1 MKGKEKMLDDIF
13 KLADEAESY
22 YIEDDYICAVLKT
35 IDHDNYE
42 VMDFFTDDWGMDL
55 NSIQSNCSS
64 IPVSSL
70 SSRVSKRKFMEA
82 LLVSLSKITRSHE

>member
-1 MKGKEKMLDDIF
+1 MKVKEKTLDDIF

-35 IDHDNYE
+35 IDHDNYDI
-42 VMDFFTDDWGMDL
+42 MDLFIDDWGL
-55 NSIQSNCSS
+55 NVNSIQSNCSS

-82 LLVSLSKITRSHE
+82 LLVSLSKITRNHE

>member
-1 MKGKEKMLDDIF
+1 MREKEKMLDDIF
-13 KLADEAESY
+13 NLADNAESY
-22 YIEDDYICAVLKT
+22 YIEDDYICAVIKSV
-35 IDHDNYE
+35 DYNDYD
-42 VMDFFTDDWGMDL
+42 VMEFFTDDWGMDL

-82 LLVSLSKITRSHE
+82 LLVSLQKITRSHE